1 MSSVSEVRPHTWRPR
16 GRVGRRH
23 VQAASSPRSDRRQGT
38 ISGNTDDRLLAALR
52 RHRLWTTIGLLV
64 AVVAAASRFVAIGVV
79 PPSIKPKPFA
89 HATASTQLVVAQGQV
104 FTLHS
109 DDQYEQNYS
118 PRGLALADMVASPE
132 VVQYVARAAGIPAS
146 KIGVLGP
153 QWAELQRTQQWATGP
168 KRASQI
174 IVEDD
179 PYHITVDAAGTVISV
194 QTQAPTTKAAARLAS
209 ATAVGLNAFLAHLQ
223 STTGVPEAG
232 RYAVTQLGPVST
244 APARTSQLANV
255 GIFTFV
261 AVFVLWCGGMLAF
274 SGLMRDLRESA
285 ARSKVGRGLDRS
297 SDSRPFPV
305 GTD

>member
-1 MSSVSEVRPHTWRPR
+1 MSSVAEVRPHTWRSR
-16 GRVGRRH
+16 GRLGHGHVAAPSSSRADRRH
-23 VQAASSPRSDRRQGT
+23 GIRGSAG
-38 ISGNTDDRLLAALR
+38 DRLLAPLR
-52 RHRLWTTIGLLV
+52 RHWAWTALGLLV
-64 AVVAAASRFVAIGVV
+64 AVVAATSRFVAIGVL

-132 VVQYVARAAGIPAS
+132 VAQYVARAAGIPAS
-146 KIGVLGP
+146 KIGILGP
-153 QWAELQRTQQWATGP
+153 QWVDLQRTQQWATGP

-174 IVEDD
+174 IVEDA

-194 QTQAPTTKAAARLAS
+194 QTQAPTTEAAARLAS
-209 ATAVGLNAFLAHLQ
+209 AVPAGLNAFLAHLQ
-223 STTGVPEAG
+223 TTTAVPEAG
-232 RYAVTQLGPVST
+232 RYSVNQLGPVSSS
-244 APARTSQLANV
+244 PARTSQLANV
-255 GIFTFV
+255 GIFTFIT
-261 AVFVLWCGGMLAF
+261 VFVLWCGGMLAF

-305 GTD
+305 GID